1 MSLPSA
7 DPLTPAPEP
16 RLVPPSSRAL
26 LTARLVLVVVVLA
39 GAAYALTR
47 PGPGEPSA
55 TGALGVLD
63 VLLSV
68 AALGGTIA
76 VVAGWPE
83 PRLATRWAWFWLI
96 AYFWPA
102 ALVFLLLEPTPAWRR
117 GPVRAPRRRLTGGW
131 GFLLALLLGTPLIA
145 LLTGR

>member
-1 MSLPSA
+1 MV
-7 DPLTPAPEP
+7 
-16 RLVPPSSRAL
+16 RLGLGVA
-26 LTARLVLVVVVLA
+26 VLA
-39 GAAYALTR
+39 GGAYALTR
-47 PGPGEPSA
+47 PGAGEPAA
-55 TGALGVLD
+55 TGGLGVLD

-96 AYFWPA
+96 AYCWPA

-145 LLTGR
+145 LLTGALTGG

>member
-1 MSLPSA
+1 M
-7 DPLTPAPEP
+7 
-16 RLVPPSSRAL
+16 PPSSRAL
-26 LTARLVLVVVVLA
+26 LTVRLGLGVVVLA
-39 GAAYALTR
+39 GAAYALAR
-47 PGPGEPSA
+47 PGPANGQA
-55 TGALGVLD
+55 TGGLGVLD

-68 AALGGTIA
+68 AALGATIA

-117 GPVRAPRRRLTGGW
+117 EPVRAPRRRLTGGW
-131 GFLLALLLGTPLIA
+131 GFLLALVLGSPLIA
-145 LLTGR
+145 LLTGTLTGR